1 MSKDKKRLRG
11 YNQTELIAKNIQK
24 QLLLKNIENANNEDL
39 NNKEFCN
46 NLIEVNSKILL
57 KRKNVKKQS
66 SLSKEERIKNVKNAF
81 YINEKYKKNIWNKK
95 VILLDDIFTTGATV
109 EECSKLLREAGARK
123 ITVIVI
129 AKD

>member
-81 YINEKYKKNIWNKK
+81 YINEKYKMNIWNKK